1 MYKKMNKPESISL
14 KVFFYTSISIA
25 LVTLIYKLSP
35 GWLPDVTLELAEGY
49 VQEKKGEI
57 GFKLSLGLVLF
68 LSGTLGLFYAERGI
82 YKGTTV
88 SNLLDKT
95 VKVLQASGG
104 VFWGW
109 GLGLILYV
117 VFTGNHNQIILGIV
131 LLCYLTLFMFY
142 PLLVAEQ
149 IVLLQNKT
157 SNNLFPIEKEIIL
170 LKYVSLVAL
179 CGGAVMFSG
188 VLFFGW

>member
-1 MYKKMNKPESISL
+1 MRKNMNKTESISL
-14 KVFFYTSISIA
+14 KVFFSTSIFIA
-25 LVTLIYKLSP
+25 FVTLIYKLSP
-35 GWLPDVTLELAEGY
+35 SWLPDVTLELAESY

-88 SNLLDKT
+88 SKMLDKT
-95 VKVLQASGG
+95 LKALQASGG

-109 GLGLILYV
+109 GLGLLLYV
-117 VFTGNHNQIILGIV
+117 LFTGKHEQIAFGVI

-149 IVLLQNKT
+149 IVVLQNKT
-157 SNNLFPIEKEIIL
+157 SNNLFPVKKDLIA
-170 LKYVSLVAL
+170 LKYSSLAVL

-188 VLFFGW
+188 VLFWGW

>member
-1 MYKKMNKPESISL
+1 MNKPESISL

-25 LVTLIYKLSP
+25 VLTLIYKLSP
-35 GWLPDVTLELAEGY
+35 SWLPNVTIELAEGY
-49 VQEKKGEI
+49 VREKKGEI

-68 LSGTLGLFYAERGI
+68 LSGTLGIFYAERGI
-82 YKGTTV
+82 YNGTAV
-88 SNLLDKT
+88 SHILDKT

-104 VFWGW
+104 TFWGW
-109 GLGLILYV
+109 GLGLLLYV
-117 VFTGNHNQIILGIV
+117 IFTGKHNQIISGVV

-142 PLLVAEQ
+142 PLLVSEQ

-157 SNNLFPIEKEIIL
+157 SNSLFPIKRELIV
-170 LKYVSLVAL
+170 LKYSSLMAL

-188 VLFFGW
+188 VLFWGW